1 MDPQIAEHNRNVKCT
16 AAAMTELTTA
26 IVIIILVDPFVA
38 PIYMA
43 VS

>member
-1 MDPQIAEHNRNVKCT
+1 MDPQIAEHNRNVNCT
-16 AAAMTELTTA
+16 AMAKLTTA
-26 IVIIILVDPFVA
+26 IVIIIILVDPFVA

>member
-1 MDPQIAEHNRNVKCT
+1 MYPQIAEHKRNANCT
-16 AAAMTELTTA
+16 AMTKLTTA

>member
-1 MDPQIAEHNRNVKCT
+1 MDPQIAEHNRNVNCT
-16 AAAMTELTTA
+16 AMTELTTA